1 MGGRGS
7 DRAGLVTT
15 ARRVIIECG
24 VGHLDLWSRF
34 SRGDT
39 ADRYRQGV
47 HETVEGAVIGPVQLR
62 GTHVDIIMVECLDV
76 EPVCGR
82 TLQPKP
88 ITRRPQVLVRINL
101 ALDRVRASTHELE
114 GSSLLIHRE
123 VIHDIDL
130 TRWACK
136 SLRR

>member
-39 ADRYRQGV
+39 ADRYRQV
-47 HETVEGAVIGPVQLR
+47 VNEKFEGAVIGPVQLP
-62 GTHVDIIMVECLDV
+62 GTHVDIIMVECLYV

-88 ITRRPQVLVRINL
+88 INPRPKILVQIELGIERIW
-101 ALDRVRASTHELE
+101 AST
-114 GSSLLIHRE
+114 
-123 VIHDIDL
+123 
-130 TRWACK
+130 
-136 SLRR
+136 